1 MLLFYIVSSNF
12 NGINFHRM
20 IFLEFCDRALLPL
33 SRLQMLVATKKEG
46 GGGSEVNG
54 QIPSRSSD
62 IFADAI
68 FLMCLLHLH

>member
-1 MLLFYIVSSNF
+1 
-12 NGINFHRM
+12 M
-20 IFLEFCDRALLPL
+20 IFLEFCDRALLLL

-62 IFADAI
+62 IW
-68 FLMCLLHLH
+68 LLFNVSSTPALKIKK